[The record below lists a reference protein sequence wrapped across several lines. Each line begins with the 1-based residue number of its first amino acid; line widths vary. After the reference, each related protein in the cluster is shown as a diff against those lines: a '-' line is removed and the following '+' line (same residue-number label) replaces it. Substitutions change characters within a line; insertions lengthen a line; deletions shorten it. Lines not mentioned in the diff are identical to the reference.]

1 MAHRYGSRSKSPA
14 RLPSSEEQRC
24 VPEIARRY
32 WIEIGAA
39 IAIPDVGCHDNPRAL
54 RQHYEP
60 MAVRSCSCDKS
71 SARLDLNFHVALLK
85 SQNRE
90 CPRDARITNPELPV
104 PVPRS
109 RLCRVDPTSFP
120 SIASR
125 LPRSSILG
133 GKARPGIVARF
144 VQARLVT
151 PCFPATADASLWWR
165 SGFARHSP
173 LHLYDSKPACSM
185 VPTYDQISRSSKR
198 E

>member
-1 MAHRYGSRSKSPA
+1 MAEKQNFESSSTDGLLAEHQLGAACSRSKSPA
-14 RLPSSEEQRC
+14 RLPSSEQRC

-125 LPRSSILG
+125 LPKSSIPRWKSATGDRGQICSGQTCYPVFPCDGWRFSLV
-133 GKARPGIVARF
+133 GIWV
-144 VQARLVT
+144 
-151 PCFPATADASLWWR
+151 C
-165 SGFARHSP
+165 
-173 LHLYDSKPACSM
+173 
-185 VPTYDQISRSSKR
+185 
-198 E
+198 